1 MAGFARFSGA
11 GGVFS
16 AWAAGFGRRLRL
28 ATALALT
35 AALTLSATAHAAV
48 ERSFGRLVT
57 GNGHAAV
64 SFNRDTARIDTF
76 LEHAYRFHAPRD
88 APENLCFSADESRDL
103 AYDTY
108 FGVRVGSAGTWL
120 ADLPVDEAAYEPGTN
135 IIRVVQHLGSL
146 RAETRYAMPFGIES
160 PVLLM
165 GLTVQNDGPAAVDV
179 TPYALFNF
187 RLGLAH
193 GGREPSADGEETS
206 YDPARTTLYEYGPSQ
221 GTIAYT
227 ALSPLAHATVSTG
240 AAGGFAALKAGADL
254 DDLRATPGPTTDV
267 APTFQGATTTL
278 QPGAELTF
286 HVAVT
291 WALDEDAGPDVD
303 ALRTWLAAADPFE
316 KTRAEWTAW
325 HAQGIANPATALG
338 LDPALTAQSLVILR
352 MGQVREPGPGFGQI
366 LASLPPG
373 LGNVDA
379 QWNIAWVRD
388 MAYAVAGLI
397 AAGHHAEARAAL
409 AFQLTAPPGRHTLE
423 VGRPYRISI
432 TRYFGDGAEES
443 DCNADGPNIEFDGF
457 GLFLW
462 TLGLYVDATDDQT
475 LLTDH
480 YATIRDEI
488 ADVLVSLVDPSGVI
502 AADSSIWEV
511 HYNGKQRRFTYTSLA
526 AVRGLCDAAALA
538 TRLGKTDDA
547 KRYSDTARG
556 IAGALVTKHTDP
568 HQVLVQ
574 SAEDLQTGSGY
585 LDAATVEAIGWGI
598 IEPTGAIATAT
609 LAALL
614 ENLTVATGYGLMR
627 NDDGGDYDSQEWVFV
642 DLRLLPTLPDGPKK
656 TDLGLWLLDQ
666 ANANDLQIA
675 ELLDAEKGTYRGSI
689 PMVGFGAGAYL
700 LSTKP
705 PMPAACGAY
714 ADAEPVVVPDPDPE
728 PDAAPDAGP
737 ESDPDPA
744 PDAEA
749 PPEIQPDPGPEVPAD
764 PGPTADA
771 KADADSSLIG
781 DASTGG
787 GSTRSG
793 CASAGSDSPGDSWLA
808 GAFIALLTALVAA
821 RRRRRE
827 SLAAA
832 GSASAKAAR

>member
-1 MAGFARFSGA
+1 MGGFARFSGA
-11 GGVFS
+11 GWVFV
-16 AWAAGFGRRLRL
+16 
-28 ATALALT
+28 ALLLT
-35 AALTLSATAHAAV
+35 ASALLTAPAQAAV

-108 FGVRVGSAGTWL
+108 FGVRVGAAGTWL
-120 ADLPVDEAAYEPGTN
+120 ADIPVDEAAYEPGTN
-135 IIRVVQHLGSL
+135 IIHVVQHLGPL

-165 GLTVQNDGPAAVDV
+165 GLTVQNDSPAAVDV

-187 RLGLAH
+187 RLGLAN
-193 GGREPSADGEETS
+193 GARDPSADAEETS
-206 YDPARTTLYEYGPSQ
+206 YDDARSTLYEYGPSQ
-221 GTIAYT
+221 GTLAYT
-227 ALSPLAHATVSTG
+227 ALSTLAHATVSTG
-240 AAGGFAALKAGADL
+240 TTSGFATLKAGADL
-254 DDLRATPGPTTDV
+254 DDVRATAAPTTDV
-267 APTFQGATTTL
+267 APAFQGATTTL

-291 WALDEDAGPDVD
+291 WALDEDAGPAVD
-303 ALRTWLAAADPFE
+303 ALRTWLGPADPFA

-325 HAQGIANPATALG
+325 HAQGLPSPAATLG

-352 MGQVREPGPGFGQI
+352 MGQIREPGPGFGQI

-397 AAGHHAEARAAL
+397 AAGHYPEARAAL

-423 VGRPYRISI
+423 VGRPYRLSV
-432 TRYFGDGAEES
+432 TRYFGNGAEES

-462 TLGLYVDATDDQT
+462 TLGLYVDATDDVT

-488 ADVLVSLVDPSGVI
+488 ADVLVSLVEPSGVI
-502 AADSSIWEV
+502 TADSSIWEV

-538 TRLGKTDDA
+538 TRLGKSDDA
-547 KRYSDTARG
+547 ARYTETARG
-556 IAGALVTKHTDP
+556 IADALIANHTAP
-568 HQVLVQ
+568 NNVLAQ
-574 SAEDLQTGSGY
+574 SAEDLASGSGY
-585 LDAATVEAIGWGI
+585 LDAATVEAVNWGI
-598 IEPTGAIATAT
+598 IAPDGPIATAT
-609 LAALL
+609 RAALL
-614 ENLTVATGYGLMR
+614 HHLTVATGHGLMR
-627 NDDGGDYDSQEWVFV
+627 NDDGDDYDSQEWVFV

-666 ANANDLQIA
+666 ANANDLQIS

-700 LSTKP
+700 ISTAP

-714 ADAEPVVVPDPDPE
+714 ADAPPVVVADPDPE
-728 PDAAPDAGP
+728 TGPEPGPEADPELGPEPEPETGPELGPESEPDPETVVDSAPEAAPETAPDASPVDDTNLLG
-737 ESDPDPA
+737 DTA
-744 PDAEA
+744 PTS
-749 PPEIQPDPGPEVPAD
+749 PRQ
-764 PGPTADA
+764 
-771 KADADSSLIG
+771 S
-781 DASTGG
+781 
-787 GSTRSG
+787 SG
-793 CASAGSDSPGDSWLA
+793 CGASPSESSAIPSLPVVLA
-808 GAFIALLTALVAA
+808 ALLGAAWLA
-821 RRRRRE
+821 RRRR
-827 SLAAA
+827 AAA
-832 GSASAKAAR
+832 HPDA